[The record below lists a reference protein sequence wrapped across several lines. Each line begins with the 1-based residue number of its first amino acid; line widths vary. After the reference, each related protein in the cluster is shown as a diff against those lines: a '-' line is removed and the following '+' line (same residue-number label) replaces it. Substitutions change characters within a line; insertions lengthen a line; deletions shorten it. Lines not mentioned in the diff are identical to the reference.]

1 MSLQIGIYN
10 SVLLKYEGVRFS
22 WASRYGGV
30 SPYPFCRI
38 IIYIYYIYIHMYII
52 VEGSGFVRGFLA
64 SDLFWASGRGFD
76 TRLRCWFWYPAPI

>member
-1 MSLQIGIYN
+1 
-10 SVLLKYEGVRFS
+10 
-22 WASRYGGV
+22 
-30 SPYPFCRI
+30 
-38 IIYIYYIYIHMYII
+38 MYII